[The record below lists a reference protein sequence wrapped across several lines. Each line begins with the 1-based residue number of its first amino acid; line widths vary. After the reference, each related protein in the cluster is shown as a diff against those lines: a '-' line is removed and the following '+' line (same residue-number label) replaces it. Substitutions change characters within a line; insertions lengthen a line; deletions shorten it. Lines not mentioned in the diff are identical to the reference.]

1 MLRLGVVATCIILL
15 VGCSSSGSG
24 RSLFD
29 RLEFGPDECGN
40 FEASGTIDT
49 SSTPFVNA
57 NVHVNL
63 NKEKPCPPKDDSPP
77 KETVND
83 NAG

>member
-1 MLRLGVVATCIILL
+1 MIIKICFVFVFLL
-15 VGCSSSGSG
+15 LAGCSSNSTNG

-40 FEASGTIDT
+40 FEASGTIDP
-49 SSTPFVNA
+49 SSNPFVNA

-63 NKEKPCPPKDDSPP
+63 NKEKPCLRV
-77 KETVND
+77 E
-83 NAG
+83 AQ